1 MSTIRANFCIQCGQA
16 LADIQEGERV
26 RRRCSAD
33 CGYIY
38 YGNPIPVVAALVEQ
52 EGQVL
57 LVRSHGWPEKF
68 YGLVTGF
75 LEANETPESGVLR
88 ELKEE
93 LGLSGAIESLI
104 GVYSFAARNEL
115 IIAYH
120 VRAEGAV
127 VLGLE
132 LAAYKRVPLDKLRP
146 WPMGTGLAVQD
157 FLARRTIAAK

>member
-16 LADIQEGERV
+16 LTDFQEEERV
-26 RRRCSAD
+26 RRRCSAE

-38 YGNPIPVVAALVEQ
+38 YGNPTPVVAAVVEQ
-52 EGQVL
+52 EGHIL

-68 YGLVTGF
+68 FGLVTGF
-75 LEANETPESGVLR
+75 LEASETPENGVLR

-93 LGLSGAIESLI
+93 LGLSGSIESLI
-104 GVYSFAARNEL
+104 GAYSFAARNEL

-120 VRAEGAV
+120 VRAQGEV
-127 VLGLE
+127 VLGPE

-157 FLARRTIAAK
+157 FLTRRNSAAK

>member
-16 LADIQEGERV
+16 LADFLEEERV
-26 RRRCSAD
+26 RRRCSAE

-93 LGLSGAIESLI
+93 LGLSGNIESLI

-120 VRAEGAV
+120 VRAEGEV